1 MDHLILSKNKK
12 EKESQHLNHQLSRQ
26 TDNSWRINKTN
37 FKPKGDNNQYG
48 KIGDKICTHLMEII
62 MPVFYINVLKWIYL
76 EDENSKTHR
85 FMKSLL

>member
-48 KIGDKICTHLMEII
+48 KIGDKICTS
-62 MPVFYINVLKWIYL
+62 FDGNYNAC
-76 EDENSKTHR
+76 
-85 FMKSLL
+85 LLYKCT

>member
-12 EKESQHLNHQLSRQ
+12 EKESQHLNQLSRQ

-48 KIGDKICTHLMEII
+48 KIGDKICTS
-62 MPVFYINVLKWIYL
+62 FDGNYNAC
-76 EDENSKTHR
+76 
-85 FMKSLL
+85 LLYKCT